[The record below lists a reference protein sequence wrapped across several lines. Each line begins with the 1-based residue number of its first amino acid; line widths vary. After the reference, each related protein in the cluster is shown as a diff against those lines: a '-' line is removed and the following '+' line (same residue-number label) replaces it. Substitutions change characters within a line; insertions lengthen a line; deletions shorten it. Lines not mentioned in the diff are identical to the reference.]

1 MLSTQR
7 KASAEISTFR
17 EHFPHTQR
25 QDMKTTTC
33 SIIFASVLFFLSPA
47 FAQFTPWSENVFAYV
62 KKEYGDKAEKR
73 LHYLHDLVRDNQDK
87 PVLEKLDLVNDTLN
101 HLPWIADKEH
111 WNSVDYWATPLE
123 TITTFGGDCEDI
135 AIAKWITLNHL
146 GIPNKN
152 LRLAY
157 VKIIKTNE
165 SHMVLLYIENPD
177 DALAKQRVRVL
188 DNYTDGVKMA
198 RDRRDLLAVFVT
210 DAKGNVIL
218 YKDDG
223 QKRTA
228 INAFKEKKIKNLE
241 SLKKK
246 IMENRQKYQEL
257 NDGHPLLPQD

>member
-1 MLSTQR
+1 
-7 KASAEISTFR
+7 
-17 EHFPHTQR
+17 
-25 QDMKTTTC
+25 MKTIT
-33 SIIFASVLFFLSPA
+33 SSVVVVAIFLFMTSA

-62 KKEYGDKAEKR
+62 KKEYGDQAEKR
-73 LHYLHDLVRDNQDK
+73 LRYLHNLVRDNQDK
-87 PVLEKLDLVNDTLN
+87 PVMEKLDLVNETLN

-111 WNSVDYWATPLE
+111 WKSTDYWATPLE

-135 AIAKWITLNHL
+135 AIAKWVTLNHL

-165 SHMVLLYIENPD
+165 SHMVLLYIENPG

-198 RDRRDLLAVFVT
+198 RDRHDLLAVFVT
-210 DAKGNVIL
+210 DVKGNLIL

-223 QKRTA
+223 KKRTA
-228 INAFKEKKIKNLE
+228 VNAFKEKKIKNLE
-241 SLKKK
+241 SLKKQ
-246 IMENRQKYQEL
+246 IMENRQKYQDL
-257 NDGHPLLPQD
+257 NDGRPLLPQE